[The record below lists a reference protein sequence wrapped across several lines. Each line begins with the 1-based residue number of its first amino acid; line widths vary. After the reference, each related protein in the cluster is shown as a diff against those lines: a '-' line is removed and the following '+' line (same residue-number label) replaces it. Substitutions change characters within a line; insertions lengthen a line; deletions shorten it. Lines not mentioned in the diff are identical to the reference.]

1 MEENEIE
8 LTRGQESNVLLLDKI
23 DKLEDDKKIHS
34 IAEAYKFIKEGDA
47 KESEQAREWTRM
59 YMEDARLKR
68 SMDIEEKKVD
78 NDYKIRHAELVNE
91 RVKDITSLG
100 KTAVVGVTMVGVS
113 KVAVD
118 TVIDIEKNGVLT
130 SNPLS
135 KEVISKVFKTPIEWV
150 MKLIFH

>member
-8 LTRGQESNVLLLDKI
+8 LTRGQESCVNLLDGLDEEK
-23 DKLEDDKKIHS
+23 DDKKINS
-34 IAEAYKFIKEGDA
+34 VAEAYKFIKEGDA

-59 YMEDARLKR
+59 YMEDERKKQELR
-68 SMDIEEKKVD
+68 IEEKKID
-78 NDYKIRHAELVNE
+78 NDYKIRRAELMND